1 MRRHGKRQGRGK
13 KTSVI
18 KRRNI
23 EAGGKNSNGTRS
35 SGSQA
40 YIHSFLCK
48 SGAERRDTL
57 ILQPQDVRWGN
68 AEFSISNLL
77 LGGIL
82 NHLHSPNRRLHVRN
96 SFLPGNKMF
105 GRFGL
110 VFVWQTLDCLC
121 QQKTGK
127 KGGRS
132 RNSSKQQPFVTV
144 PNTTT
149 ATAINGIS
157 TNPRLISMN
166 LFVYRLPRSPQTP
179 RFFFFFSPH
188 R

>member
-96 SFLPGNKMF
+96 SFLPGNKIF
-105 GRFGL
+105 ARFGL
-110 VFVWQTLDCLC
+110 VWFSF
-121 QQKTGK
+121 GK
-127 KGGRS
+127 RLTASVSKRQDKKEAGAETAAN
-132 RNSSKQQPFVTV
+132 NSLLSPSPT
-144 PNTTT
+144 PPP
-149 ATAINGIS
+149 
-157 TNPRLISMN
+157 PR
-166 LFVYRLPRSPQTP
+166 Q
-179 RFFFFFSPH
+179 
-188 R
+188 